1 MKMNTTWALP
11 QIDGTLC
18 TLCGLCLEACPCHA
32 VELGEQGLVFTCPE
46 ACPRTFTCA
55 EALDCSCLCEEVCPT
70 GAIACAF
77 EIVFETNR
85 DREATPT
92 S

>member
-11 QIDGTLC
+11 QVDETLC
-18 TLCGLCLEACPCHA
+18 TLCGLCVEACPCHA
-32 VELGEQGLVFTCPE
+32 VKLEKQEPVFACPE
-46 ACPRTFTCA
+46 ACPGHCTDA

-77 EIVFETNR
+77 EIVL
-85 DREATPT
+85 EADQGEEAMPT